1 MSVSILG
8 TRVIRTEDPRFLTT
22 GGVYTD
28 DMRLPGAC
36 HVHFVRSVVAHA
48 RIRSV
53 DVSAAL
59 EAPGVIAAFTGAD
72 LADMPVPPPPMAGM
86 INGEM
91 GQPLLAAG
99 VVRYVGEPVAVVV
112 TEQRYQGEDAGDLVD
127 VDYDMLTPVID
138 MTTAA
143 VKGDGEW
150 AGRRC
155 CSRRRAPTSPPPWAT
170 PRPWPRTCS
179 TDARSSSPARSST
192 SGSRPRR
199 WRPGPRPRPGARTA
213 GSPRGSRTR
222 ARRAPARRWPACS
235 ASTRPSCG
243 SSPRTWAVP
252 SAPSSAPIR
261 STGWSAGSPANW
273 GGPRAGPRPATRTW
287 SA

>member
-1 MSVSILG
+1 MTVSILG

-22 GGVYTD
+22 GGVYTE

-36 HVHFVRSVVAHA
+36 HVHFVRSAVAHA
-48 RIRSV
+48 RITGI

-59 EAPGVIAAFTGAD
+59 EAPGVIAVFTGAD
-72 LADMPVPPPPMAGM
+72 LAELPPMAPPMAGM
-86 INGEM
+86 INAEM

-112 TEQRYQGEDAGDLVD
+112 TEGRYQGEDAGDLVD
-127 VDYDMLTPVID
+127 VDYDVLTPVID

-143 VKGDGEW
+143 DDGAPVLFPAAGTNVAATIGD
-150 AGRRC
+150 A
-155 CSRRRAPTSPPPWAT
+155 AA
-170 PRPWPRTCS
+170 WPRTCS
-179 TDARSSSPARSST
+179 TGARWSSPARSST

-199 WRPGPRPRPGARTA
+199 WRPAPRPRPGDRTA

-222 ARRAPARRWPACS
+222 APRAPARRWPACS

-243 SSPRTWAVP
+243 SSPRTWAAR
-252 SAPSSAPIR
+252 SAPSSAPTR
-261 STGWSAGSPANW
+261 STRWSAGSPGNW